1 MPDGAPMNVSAAPHS
16 DDLERDTDLAIEA
29 CGGDAR
35 AAVRAL
41 LIANAFLESELT
53 KAQTKT
59 SVGYVRRRNTN

>member
-1 MPDGAPMNVSAAPHS
+1 MNASESRSGA
-16 DDLERDTDLAIEA
+16 DELERDTDLAIEA

-53 KAQTKT
+53 KAQART
-59 SVGYVRRRNTN
+59 SVGYARRRQKTN

>member
-1 MPDGAPMNVSAAPHS
+1 MTASETRHNG

-41 LIANAFLESELT
+41 LLANAFLESELAQVMRTASTGYARRGMT
-53 KAQTKT
+53 KRKAK
-59 SVGYVRRRNTN
+59 